1 MRTMTPLGRWRPSS
15 RMRCARSAHRVERPR
30 ARGRG
35 GPRHQVGK
43 KCAGERTAI
52 DPPKGIVREL
62 VHRLLGWW
70 RRPRCRRYPPIQPL
84 SFFTSVCTK
93 WTTNDEGRD

>member
-1 MRTMTPLGRWRPSS
+1 MRTMAPLGRWRPSS

-35 GPRHQVGK
+35 GPCHQVEL

-52 DPPKGIVREL
+52 DSSGGIVREL
-62 VHRLLGWW
+62 VNRWLGWW
-70 RRPRCRRYPPIQPL
+70 RRPRRRRYPPQ
-84 SFFTSVCTK
+84 SVF
-93 WTTNDEGRD
+93 WVAASH